1 MPEIIQSSAYKQV
14 ADSVRQQILTGEVVP
29 GERLPT
35 ERELCEQFS
44 ASRITIRRALQVLAD
59 EMLIQRRHGSGTF
72 VSPTP
77 SRQIPLLNTD
87 FSGSI
92 AAHAPDLQR
101 QLESWE
107 WRSATVEVANLLQID
122 AGDRVLFARRIDVLA
137 DAPVAYDEV
146 YLIEKTANRLDKNDL
161 GELRFLEH
169 WRKVQDLRIDY
180 LTQSIEAITAETMH
194 CRFLSVKKNQP
205 LLKEIDVVFLESSV
219 ACGAFI
225 SYYRSDLFRLTSTI
239 RVNASVDGEST

>member
-1 MPEIIQSSAYKQV
+1 MPDTVQSSAYKQV
-14 ADSVRQQILTGEVVP
+14 ADSLRQKILNGEVSS

-35 ERELCEQFS
+35 ERDLCEQFS

-77 SRQIPLLNTD
+77 SRRIPLLNTD

-107 WRSATVEVANLLQID
+107 WQTATAEIADMLQID
-122 AGDRVLFARRIDVLA
+122 LGERILFARRIDVL
-137 DAPVAYDEV
+137 DDKPVAYDEV
-146 YLIEKTANRLDKNDL
+146 YLTEKSANRLDKNDL

-169 WRKVQDLRIDY
+169 WQKVQDLRIEY
-180 LTQSIEAITAETMH
+180 LTQSIEAIAAETSH
-194 CRFLSVKKNQP
+194 CRHLGGKKNQP
-205 LLKEIDVVFLESSV
+205 LLKEIDVVFLESSQ
-219 ACGAFI
+219 ACGVFI

-239 RVNASVDGEST
+239 RIQPAVDGEST